1 MERYT
6 LIDRDIDEI
15 IKHTFDHVMSLLKCH
30 RSLSDIK
37 MKDIKKIST
46 RIYIITNVIFITPRA

>member
-15 IKHTFDHVMSLLKCH
+15 IKHTFHEFVKMSPFSVRHKNEGY
-30 RSLSDIK
+30 K
-37 MKDIKKIST
+37 KDILKNLH
-46 RIYIITNVIFITPRA
+46 YY